1 MLVSVG
7 EHHVFSEIAF
17 FCRSSSGMKDT
28 TIAIGVDL
36 GTSFPFGDIDGKAG
50 EGLLN

>member
-1 MLVSVG
+1 MLHSVG
-7 EHHVFSEIAF
+7 EHHVFSVIAF

-28 TIAIGVDL
+28 TIGVDP
-36 GTSFPFGDIDGKAG
+36 GTSFPVGDIDGKAG